1 MVVMALVLSIVRS
14 TVIKI
19 ITMRMKITIL
29 MTIMTFT
36 MIILMSL
43 RL

>member
-14 TVIKI
+14 TVITI